1 MKKQTYNGPERRQQA
16 WHLDKK
22 VPITIV
28 TALVVQTLALVW
40 QASALNSAVKENAD
54 NLTETIKR
62 VSDMETR
69 ERETGKM
76 MAKVETMLENL
87 QHTVYRIDNAL
98 DERQRGK
105 MK

>member
-1 MKKQTYNGPERRQQA
+1 MRKTYNGAEHRRS
-16 WHLDKK
+16 WRLDKK

-28 TALVVQTLALVW
+28 AALIIQTIALVW
-40 QASALNSAVKENAD
+40 QASALNSAVKQNAD
-54 NLTETIKR
+54 SIAETTKR
-62 VSDMETR
+62 VADMEIR

-98 DERQRGK
+98 DDRQRRK
-105 MK
+105 

>member
-1 MKKQTYNGPERRQQA
+1 MKKKTYDGPERRQQA

-28 TALVVQTLALVW
+28 TALIIQTLALVW
-40 QASALNSAVKENAD
+40 QASALNSAVKQNTDSIA
-54 NLTETIKR
+54 ETTKR
-62 VSDMETR
+62 VSDMEVR

-98 DERQRGK
+98 DERQRRK
-105 MK
+105 

>member
-1 MKKQTYNGPERRQQA
+1 MKKTYNGPEQRQS

-28 TALVVQTLALVW
+28 TALVVQTIALVW
-40 QASALNSAVKENAD
+40 QASALNSAVKQNAT
-54 NLTETIKR
+54 NIEETTKR
-62 VSDMETR
+62 VSDMEIR

-98 DERQRGK
+98 DERQRRR
-105 MK
+105 

>member
-1 MKKQTYNGPERRQQA
+1 MKKPYNGTEHRKS

-28 TALVVQTLALVW
+28 TALIVQTVALVW
-40 QASALNSAVKENAD
+40 QASALNSAVKQNA
-54 NLTETIKR
+54 NSIAETTKR
-62 VSDMETR
+62 VSDMEIR

-98 DERQRGK
+98 DDRQRRK
-105 MK
+105 